1 MKTALKNKFRVEP
14 GYYEFLLYHEDYDD
28 AIASLGDVTEDF
40 VEERPEDYDDDYGW
54 PVIVKDENGL
64 RELCSTYLHSI
75 VESFKEERPEFIT
88 ESDWVTDETEK
99 QIKDAIYK
107 ALNYQFFGF

>member
-14 GYYEFLLYHEDYDD
+14 GYYKFLLYHEDYDD
-28 AIASLGDVTEDF
+28 AIATLGDVTEDF
-40 VEERPEDYDDDYGW
+40 IEERPEDYDDDYGW
-54 PVIVKDENGL
+54 PVIVKDEDGL
-64 RELCSTYLHSI
+64 RNLCDIYIYPI
-75 VESFKEERPEFIT
+75 VQIFKESHPEFIT
-88 ESDWVTDETEK
+88 DLDWVTPEVEN